1 MSQINI
7 TRSEFQRSF
16 RNHYL
21 LYNKT
26 KAGFSPCT
34 RRLILF
40 YAVECGLKSLILK
53 NIGKNTY
60 EELSEYYQTNGK
72 RMPGHNIKEMT
83 KEVGIET
90 AFSLKSIQL
99 ARGGRI
105 MSEKYNELW
114 RYGASISN
122 LQEEE
127 REEQTLI
134 DIAEWLR
141 QRI

>member
-26 KAGFSPCT
+26 DAGFSPRT

-72 RMPGHNIKEMT
+72 HKPGHNLKEMT

-90 AFSLKSIQL
+90 TFPLKSITL
-99 ARGGRI
+99 KKGRLI
-105 MSEKYNELW
+105 RSEQYNELW
-114 RYGASISN
+114 RYGAAIESSA
-122 LQEEE
+122 EEE

-134 DIAEWLR
+134 AIAEWLR